1 MSDYDGIDEQDTLL
15 EGSEGQDQ
23 TLSPTLVAPAV
34 SAGNRPDAILQ
45 ALALSQRTGS
55 QGAAA
60 PSYSADVA
68 QSRSRVAKIL
78 ADSLKGLEGTSGLE
92 RVANA
97 AMQTLAGQ
105 GRINFP
111 QAMGAMEQKDV
122 GRAVN
127 IANALSGL
135 SKAEGAG
142 MMSTKDML
150 QLVQRQTEAAAR
162 AGNQEAQLL
171 ERAVRGL
178 SSKYADPAAASAAAY
193 EYAVKWKQENPN
205 ATINDFGRMAAGMA
219 QDVAGRGLRLARQ
232 PGGDGEGGAV
242 DIGGPTQGAD
252 GQIRHARYKKV
263 KGEPMPQWQVQYNA
277 ALQIGDIPAANA
289 IIASNVR
296 AASPIRAED
305 RKPFQDFINAHNAA
319 VSTSGLIGRVLRLAD
334 ENPAALA
341 QVGQLQSF
349 VSSVGNQIGSLLQ
362 SLSQSET
369 ESSETRSQ
377 ARLNLDAL
385 TNAQERERVYGSSL
399 NCIIR
404 QWNLNAQD
412 SAQLRAYFTS
422 LAYAMA
428 QTNDPAGRFSN
439 QDVAS
444 AMQQIAA
451 TNGDPGALKAVLN
464 NNLSRLSQ
472 NMEARRKTTPF
483 FGQARSSWS
492 PSFDVAGI
500 SRAVRQEP
508 GLGSFGYVEPSQAP
522 AQAPG
527 RVPAPAPAPAPTPAP
542 APAPD
547 PLEGRTATDGR
558 GNRIIRRNGAWVP
571 VQ

>member
-1 MSDYDGIDEQDTLL
+1 MGRYVYDEDGNEVYVEDSS
-15 EGSEGQDQ
+15 SENVSGGDGGEAI
-23 TLSPTLVAPAV
+23 VAPQQNDRSV
-34 SAGNRPDAILQ
+34 PIVQ
-45 ALALSQRTGS
+45 ALSLNQRTGS
-55 QGAAA
+55 QGPAA

-68 QSRSRVAKIL
+68 TSRSRVAKIL
-78 ADSLKGLEGTSGLE
+78 ADSLRGLEGTSGLE
-92 RVANA
+92 RVGNA
-97 AMQTLAGQ
+97 AMQVLAGQ
-105 GRINFP
+105 GKVNFP
-111 QAMGAMEQKDV
+111 QAMAAMQQQDV

-142 MMSTKDML
+142 QMSLKDTL
-150 QLVQRQTEAAAR
+150 QLAQRQTEAAAR

-205 ATINDFGRMAAGMA
+205 ATINDFGTMAAGMA
-219 QDVAGRGLRLARQ
+219 QDVAGRGLRLARR

-242 DIGGPTQGAD
+242 DIGGPTQGPD

-263 KGEPMPQWQVQYNA
+263 KGEPMPQWQVQYNS

-319 VSTSGLIGRVLRLAD
+319 VSTSGLIGRVLKLAD

-362 SLSQSET
+362 SLSQSEA

-377 ARLNLDAL
+377 ARSNLDAL

-399 NCIIR
+399 NSIIR

-472 NMEARRKTTPF
+472 NMEARRQTAPF

-508 GLGSFGYVEPSQAP
+508 GLGSFGYVESPQAP
-522 AQAPG
+522 AQAPAPG
-527 RVPAPAPAPAPTPAP
+527 PATPQNPNDEVRRRARD
-542 APAPD
+542 AIARGANRD
-547 PLEGRTATDGR
+547 AVIDRLRRAGISVEGL
-558 GNRIIRRNGAWVP
+558 
-571 VQ
+571 

>member
-111 QAMGAMEQKDV
+111 QAMGAMEQQDV

-135 SKAEGAG
+135 SKADGAG
-142 MMSTKDML
+142 AMSMKDML
-150 QLVQRQTEAAAR
+150 QLAQRQTEAAAR
-162 AGNQEAQLL
+162 AGNQEATLL
-171 ERAVRGL
+171 ERAIRGL
-178 SSKYADPAAASAAAY
+178 ANKYADPAAATSAAY

-377 ARLNLDAL
+377 ARSNLDAL

-399 NCIIR
+399 NSIIR

-439 QDVAS
+439 QDVTA

-451 TNGDPGALKAVLN
+451 TNGNADALKAVLN

-472 NMEARRKTTPF
+472 NMEARRQTTPF
-483 FGQARSSWS
+483 FGQARSAWS

-508 GLGSFGYVEPSQAP
+508 GLGSFGYVEPPQAP

-527 RVPAPAPAPAPTPAP
+527 RVPAPAPAPGGPPRPRSRAEYDALPSGSQYFHPS
-542 APAPD
+542 D
-547 PLEGRTATDGR
+547 PPGSPPRTK
-558 GNRIIRRNGAWVP
+558 P
-571 VQ
+571 